1 MRWTSIPKLASLIA
15 VGVACMDEPVSPLA
29 RPLVGAPD
37 AAASVWADSVK
48 GETGPGSLYALYK
61 PANWNGDAVF
71 YAHGFVDASAPVAV
85 PTTQDNAA
93 MLRDSLG
100 SMGYAV
106 AMSSYSSNGF
116 DFDDGLRRTHQ
127 LKGLLT
133 SQFGKPR
140 RSYLAG
146 HSLGGQIGL
155 GLAERYGGQYDG
167 ALLMCGVV
175 GGSDAHFTWLGNVRV
190 LFDFFYPG
198 VLPGD
203 VRSVPAGTT
212 PNDIISR
219 ALPAILTNPGPAFV
233 IAQIDQTPLAGRN
246 PNEIINSL
254 VYALVW
260 HARGINDVTDRSQGH
275 LPYQNI
281 GIVYSDAT
289 QSALPLPPVAAPV
302 LGAINAMVPRYDAP
316 PDAEAWMKR
325 NFEPSG
331 KLHFPVFTMH
341 TLHDQAV
348 PYFHEVLFGAK
359 VANAGS
365 SAFLVQ
371 RTVNTYGHCNFT
383 MAETLTAFGDLVNWV
398 TAGVRPTP

>member
-1 MRWTSIPKLASLIA
+1 MRWNMLPKLASILA
-15 VGVACMDEPVSPLA
+15 VASACVDDATAPQI
-29 RPLVGAPD
+29 RPLPNPD
-37 AAASVWADSVK
+37 VARVVWADSAV

-61 PANWNGDAVF
+61 PTNWNGDAVF
-71 YAHGFVDASAPVAV
+71 YAHGFVDAAAPVAL
-85 PTTQDNAA
+85 PTTQDSANV
-93 MLRDSLG
+93 LRDALG
-100 SMGYAV
+100 AMGYAV
-106 AMSSYSSNGF
+106 AMSSYSSNGY
-116 DFDDGLRRTHQ
+116 DFEDGLRRTHQ

-133 SQFGKPR
+133 SRFGRPE

-155 GLAERYGGQYDG
+155 GLAERYRGQYDG
-167 ALLMCGVV
+167 ALLMCGVL
-175 GGSDAHFTWLGNVRV
+175 GGSEAHFTWLGNVRV

-212 PNDIISR
+212 PNDIINR
-219 ALPAILTNPGPAFV
+219 ALPAIMANPGPVFV
-233 IAQIDQTPLAGRN
+233 IAAIDQTPLAGRN

-260 HARGINDVTDRSQGH
+260 HARGINDVTDRAQGH
-275 LPYQNI
+275 LPYGNA
-281 GIVYSDAT
+281 GIVFTDA
-289 QSALPLPPVAAPV
+289 APAFLPLPPVSASL
-302 LGAINAMVPRYDAP
+302 LGAINAMVPRYEAT
-316 PDAEAWMKR
+316 PDAAAWVAR

-331 KLHFPVFTMH
+331 VLHFPVLTLH

-348 PYFHEVLFGAK
+348 PFFHETIFGGL
-359 VANAGS
+359 VAQAGS

-383 MAETLTAFGDLVNWV
+383 QGEVLTAFGDLVNWV
-398 TAGVRPTP
+398 TTGVAPTP